1 MIHAMNPE
9 LLMDQELL
17 IEKVTQELMRRL
29 EAREASRA
37 SGAESSGPG
46 KGKPW
51 LAAGPGRLSCQWP
64 ELEYWD
70 NFDKGLPRYSNYEG
84 VVIPSLPS
92 NQLVLASLGMQYGME
107 SNLIVGALL
116 VGVPVYASERGLDWL
131 DALEPGSPLRQH
143 YEECRRKLESFG
155 VSFFSEEPAAATAG
169 PGTSLAVE
177 EESVVEKGRAVAAVD
192 LSDKKLLTEMDVKA
206 ACKEGCSEVLV
217 AARALITPLALDH
230 LRLIGARVTRV
241 SGAGS

>member
-1 MIHAMNPE
+1 MIHA
-9 LLMDQELL
+9 MDQELL

-29 EAREASRA
+29 ETREASRA
-37 SGAESSGPG
+37 SGTESSGPG

-155 VSFFSEEPAAATAG
+155 VSFFSEEPAAAAG
-169 PGTSLAVE
+169 PGASLAL
-177 EESVVEKGRAVAAVD
+177 EKKSAVAAAD

-217 AARALITPLALDH
+217 AVRALITPLALDH

-241 SGAGS
+241 SAGAGS

>member
-1 MIHAMNPE
+1 MIHAMNQE
-9 LLMDQELL
+9 LLVDQELL

-29 EAREASRA
+29 EAQEASRV
-37 SGAESSGPG
+37 SGTESSGPG

-169 PGTSLAVE
+169 PGASLAVE
-177 EESVVEKGRAVAAVD
+177 EARMVKESAAAVD

-217 AARALITPLALDH
+217 AVRALITPLALDH

>member
-1 MIHAMNPE
+1 MIHAMNQE

-17 IEKVTQELMRRL
+17 IAKVTQELMRRL
-29 EAREASRA
+29 EAKEASRA

-155 VSFFSEEPAAATAG
+155 VSFFSEEPAAAAPA
-169 PGTSLAVE
+169 PGASLAAE
-177 EESVVEKGRAVAAVD
+177 EGRAVKESAAAAMD

-217 AARALITPLALDH
+217 AVRALITPLALDH

>member
-1 MIHAMNPE
+1 MNQE
-9 LLMDQELL
+9 LLVNQELL

-29 EAREASRA
+29 EAQEASRA

-155 VSFFSEEPAAATAG
+155 VSFFSEEPAAAAA
-169 PGTSLAVE
+169 PGASLAVE
-177 EESVVEKGRAVAAVD
+177 EARMVKESAAAVD

-217 AARALITPLALDH
+217 AVRALITPLALDH

>member
-1 MIHAMNPE
+1 MNQE

-37 SGAESSGPG
+37 SGTESSGPG

-155 VSFFSEEPAAATAG
+155 VSFFSEEPAAAAG
-169 PGTSLAVE
+169 PGASLAL
-177 EESVVEKGRAVAAVD
+177 EKKSAVAAAD

-217 AARALITPLALDH
+217 AVRALITPLALDH

-241 SGAGS
+241 SAGAGS

>member
-1 MIHAMNPE
+1 MNQE
-9 LLMDQELL
+9 LLVDQELL
-17 IEKVTQELMRRL
+17 IEKVTQELMRRRGGP
-29 EAREASRA
+29 EAPR
-37 SGAESSGPG
+37 GSGPASYG
-46 KGKPW
+46 PGTGEPRV
-51 LAAGPGRLSCQWP
+51 AARPGRLSCQWP

-169 PGTSLAVE
+169 PGASLAVE
-177 EESVVEKGRAVAAVD
+177 EARMVKESAAAVD

-217 AARALITPLALDH
+217 AVRALITPLALDH

>member
-1 MIHAMNPE
+1 MNQE

-155 VSFFSEEPAAATAG
+155 VSFFSEEPAAAAG
-169 PGTSLAVE
+169 PGASLAL
-177 EESVVEKGRAVAAVD
+177 EKKSAVAAAD

-217 AARALITPLALDH
+217 AVRALITPLALDH

-241 SGAGS
+241 SAGAGS

>member
-1 MIHAMNPE
+1 MIHAMNQE

-155 VSFFSEEPAAATAG
+155 VSFFSEEPAAEAG
-169 PGTSLAVE
+169 PGASLAPE
-177 EESVVEKGRAVAAVD
+177 KERMEKESAVAAAD

-217 AARALITPLALDH
+217 AVRALITPLALDH

>member
-1 MIHAMNPE
+1 MIHA
-9 LLMDQELL
+9 MDQELL

-29 EAREASRA
+29 EAKEASRA

-155 VSFFSEEPAAATAG
+155 VSFFSEEPAAAAG
-169 PGTSLAVE
+169 PGASLAL
-177 EESVVEKGRAVAAVD
+177 EKKSAVAAAD

-230 LRLIGARVTRV
+230 MRLIGVRVTRV

>member
-1 MIHAMNPE
+1 
-9 LLMDQELL
+9 MDQELL

-37 SGAESSGPG
+37 SGTESSGPG

-155 VSFFSEEPAAATAG
+155 VSFFSEEPAAAAA
-169 PGTSLAVE
+169 PGASLALE
-177 EESVVEKGRAVAAVD
+177 KESAVAAAD

-217 AARALITPLALDH
+217 AVRALITPLALDH

>member
-1 MIHAMNPE
+1 MIHAMNQE

-155 VSFFSEEPAAATAG
+155 VSFFSEEPAAAAG
-169 PGTSLAVE
+169 PGASLAL
-177 EESVVEKGRAVAAVD
+177 EKKSAVAAAD

-217 AARALITPLALDH
+217 AVRALITPLALDH

-241 SGAGS
+241 SAGAGS

>member
-1 MIHAMNPE
+1 MNQE
-9 LLMDQELL
+9 LLVNQELL

-29 EAREASRA
+29 EAQEASRA

-131 DALEPGSPLRQH
+131 NALEPGSPLRQH

-155 VSFFSEEPAAATAG
+155 VSFFSEEPAAAAA
-169 PGTSLAVE
+169 PGASLAVE
-177 EESVVEKGRAVAAVD
+177 EARMVKESAAAVD

-217 AARALITPLALDH
+217 AVRALITPLALDH

>member
-1 MIHAMNPE
+1 
-9 LLMDQELL
+9 MDQELL

-37 SGAESSGPG
+37 SGTESSGPG

-155 VSFFSEEPAAATAG
+155 VSFFSEEPAATADQI
-169 PGTSLAVE
+169 
-177 EESVVEKGRAVAAVD
+177 GRAHV
-192 LSDKKLLTEMDVKA
+192 
-206 ACKEGCSEVLV
+206 
-217 AARALITPLALDH
+217 
-230 LRLIGARVTRV
+230 
-241 SGAGS
+241 

>member
-1 MIHAMNPE
+1 
-9 LLMDQELL
+9 MDQELL

-29 EAREASRA
+29 ETREASRA
-37 SGAESSGPG
+37 SGTESSGPG

-155 VSFFSEEPAAATAG
+155 VSFFSEEPAAAAG
-169 PGTSLAVE
+169 PGASLAL
-177 EESVVEKGRAVAAVD
+177 EKKSAVAAAD
-192 LSDKKLLTEMDVKA
+192 LSDKKLLTEMDVTA

-217 AARALITPLALDH
+217 AVRALITPLALDH

-241 SGAGS
+241 SAGAGS

>member
-1 MIHAMNPE
+1 MNQE
-9 LLMDQELL
+9 LLVNPELL

-29 EAREASRA
+29 EAQEASRA

-155 VSFFSEEPAAATAG
+155 VSFFSEEPAAAAG
-169 PGTSLAVE
+169 PGASLAL
-177 EESVVEKGRAVAAVD
+177 EKKSAVAAAD

-217 AARALITPLALDH
+217 AVRALITPLALDH

-241 SGAGS
+241 SAGAGS

>member
-1 MIHAMNPE
+1 
-9 LLMDQELL
+9 MDQELL

-155 VSFFSEEPAAATAG
+155 VSFFSEEPAAAAG
-169 PGTSLAVE
+169 PGASLAL
-177 EESVVEKGRAVAAVD
+177 EKKSAVAAADSAKDRKSV
-192 LSDKKLLTEMDVKA
+192 V
-206 ACKEGCSEVLV
+206 
-217 AARALITPLALDH
+217 
-230 LRLIGARVTRV
+230 
-241 SGAGS
+241 

>member
-1 MIHAMNPE
+1 MIHA
-9 LLMDQELL
+9 MDQELL

-37 SGAESSGPG
+37 SGTESSGPG

-155 VSFFSEEPAAATAG
+155 VSFFSEEPAAAAG
-169 PGTSLAVE
+169 PGASLAL
-177 EESVVEKGRAVAAVD
+177 EKKSAVAAAD

-217 AARALITPLALDH
+217 AVRALITPLALDH

-241 SGAGS
+241 SAGAGS

>member
-1 MIHAMNPE
+1 MNQE
-9 LLMDQELL
+9 LLVDQELL

-29 EAREASRA
+29 EAQEASRA

-155 VSFFSEEPAAATAG
+155 VSFFSEEPAAATALGASLG
-169 PGTSLAVE
+169 PE
-177 EESVVEKGRAVAAVD
+177 KESMEKESAVAAVD

-217 AARALITPLALDH
+217 AVRALITPLALDH

>member
-1 MIHAMNPE
+1 
-9 LLMDQELL
+9 MDQELL

-29 EAREASRA
+29 EAKEASRA

-155 VSFFSEEPAAATAG
+155 VSFFSEEPAAAAG
-169 PGTSLAVE
+169 PGASLAL
-177 EESVVEKGRAVAAVD
+177 EKKSAVAAAD

-230 LRLIGARVTRV
+230 LRLIGVRVTRV

>member
-1 MIHAMNPE
+1 MNQE
-9 LLMDQELL
+9 LLVDQELL

-29 EAREASRA
+29 EAQEASRA

-131 DALEPGSPLRQH
+131 NALEPGSPLRQH

-155 VSFFSEEPAAATAG
+155 VSFFSEEPASAAPG
-169 PGTSLAVE
+169 PVASRAVE
-177 EESVVEKGRAVAAVD
+177 KESAAAAD

-217 AARALITPLALDH
+217 AVRALITPLALDH

>member
-1 MIHAMNPE
+1 MIHA
-9 LLMDQELL
+9 MDQELL

-29 EAREASRA
+29 ETREASRA
-37 SGAESSGPG
+37 SGTESSGPG

-155 VSFFSEEPAAATAG
+155 VSFFSEEPAAAAG
-169 PGTSLAVE
+169 PGASLAL
-177 EESVVEKGRAVAAVD
+177 EKKSEVAAAD

-217 AARALITPLALDH
+217 AVRALITPLALDH

-241 SGAGS
+241 SAGAGS

>member
-1 MIHAMNPE
+1 MNQE
-9 LLMDQELL
+9 LLVDQELL

-155 VSFFSEEPAAATAG
+155 VSFFSEEPAAAAG
-169 PGTSLAVE
+169 PGASLAL
-177 EESVVEKGRAVAAVD
+177 EKKSAVAAAD

-217 AARALITPLALDH
+217 AVRALITPLALDH

-241 SGAGS
+241 SAGAGS

>member
-1 MIHAMNPE
+1 MIHAMNQE

-37 SGAESSGPG
+37 SGTESSGPG

-155 VSFFSEEPAAATAG
+155 VSFFSEEPAAAAALGASLG
-169 PGTSLAVE
+169 PE
-177 EESVVEKGRAVAAVD
+177 KESMEKESAVAAAD

-217 AARALITPLALDH
+217 AVRALITPLALDH

>member
-1 MIHAMNPE
+1 MIHAMNQE
-9 LLMDQELL
+9 LLVNQELL

-29 EAREASRA
+29 EAQEASRA

-155 VSFFSEEPAAATAG
+155 VSFFSEEPAAAAA
-169 PGTSLAVE
+169 PGASLAVE
-177 EESVVEKGRAVAAVD
+177 EARMVKESAAAVD

-217 AARALITPLALDH
+217 AVRALITPLALDH

>member
-1 MIHAMNPE
+1 MNQE

-37 SGAESSGPG
+37 SGTESSGPG

-155 VSFFSEEPAAATAG
+155 VSFFSEEPAAAAG
-169 PGTSLAVE
+169 PGASLAL
-177 EESVVEKGRAVAAVD
+177 EKKSAVAAAD

-217 AARALITPLALDH
+217 AVRALITPLALDH